1 MTYIIV
7 LNYRNSKDTIECLDS
22 LYHLRDKDYKIV
34 VVDNASNDGSEEQI
48 LAWEKKRQKDF
59 VYLQSGANRGYAGGN
74 NVGIRYA
81 LQQADMKY
89 VWILNNDTVVDS
101 EALGSLIKYMDE
113 NPRVG
118 VCGSKL
124 VYEWDRTRLQGYGC
138 KINQA
143 FAITRMVMNEAEI
156 PDIDYVCGAAMF
168 VRREFIEKIGLLSEE
183 YFLYYEEPDWALRAK
198 GQFSM
203 GCAKESIVYHKE
215 GVSIGASNSN
225 KGEKSFFSDY
235 FMVRS
240 RILFTKKF
248 SPHFLPLVYI
258 GLLWTMINRIR
269 RGKSDRIMMIIKL
282 MFGIRD
288 DRLEPK
294 Y

>member
-22 LYHLRDKDYKIV
+22 LYHLRNKDYKIV

-48 LAWEKKRQKDF
+48 LEWKENQKKDF
-59 VYLQSGANRGYAGGN
+59 VYLQSGANKGYAGGN

-81 LQQADMKY
+81 LQQADMEY

-101 EALGSLIKYMDE
+101 NALGSLLRYMDE
-113 NPRVG
+113 NPKVG

-138 KINQA
+138 KLNRA
-143 FAITRMVMNEAEI
+143 FAVTRMVIREEEI
-156 PDIDYVCGAAMF
+156 SEIDYVCGAAMF
-168 VRREFIEKIGLLSEE
+168 ARREFIEQIGLLAEE
-183 YFLYYEEPDWALRAK
+183 YFLYYEEPDWAVRAEGK
-198 GQFSM
+198 FKL

-215 GVSIGASNSN
+215 GASIGARDSN
-225 KGEKSFFSDY
+225 KNGKSILADY
-235 FMVRS
+235 YMVRN

-248 SPHFLPLVYI
+248 FPYFLPTVYV
-258 GLLWTMINRIR
+258 GLIWTIINRVR
-269 RGKSDRIMMIIKL
+269 RGQADRIVMIIKL
-282 MFGIRD
+282 MFGIKD
-288 DRLEPK
+288 YRLEHK
-294 Y
+294 A